1 MDFNKG
7 YLKREMNNLE
17 GLKEILEDFKHQTSK
32 AEKDLKRSFLM
43 KTRVKKILKIC
54 RDNK

>member
-17 GLKEILEDFKHQTSK
+17 GLKEVLDDFKHQTSK
-32 AEKDLKRSFLM
+32 AEKDLKRSF
-43 KTRVKKILKIC
+43 
-54 RDNK
+54 